1 MASIDLFFPLSEV
14 LEIAE
19 HAVGAREHSPSLT
32 QYDEG
37 VPGVASLVWAKHN
50 SIYLHSNGL
59 PRQLA
64 NPLMVEGPARRVS
77 ARGWGPGTGPALGRT
92 PVGGDDFAEHIELSE
107 PFPDGGS
114 LIELIRDYAQGDGW
128 LVIIAMPGQ
137 YAVSFAPPEAFR
149 SP

>member
-19 HAVGAREHSPSLT
+19 HAAGAREHSPSLA
-32 QYDEG
+32 QHEEG

-50 SIYLHSNGL
+50 SIYVRSNGL

-64 NPLMVEGPARRVS
+64 DPRVVDGPARVVY
-77 ARGWGPGTGPALGRT
+77 AVGWGPGTGPALGRT
-92 PVGGDDFAEHIELSE
+92 PVGGDDFAEYIELGE

-128 LVIIAMPGQ
+128 LVITAMPGQ